1 MNKNYMKYL
10 IRSWKVTVIFFAA
23 LFFGLAATP
32 MINSYDSA
40 SAYRASLEIMSI
52 EAAALTFILPVLLF
66 SFAHRRRSADL
77 FFSLPVSR
85 MAQLI
90 TNLVFAFCTIYGFF
104 LITSLLLWIPYG
116 NHVFPFAGVLAINA
130 TAALTIAA
138 LLLVH
143 SCWYLIANNIFDG
156 IVMIASWSFLPLLIY
171 VVVNSFADN
180 MIAGQ
185 NGTVL
190 GDICMWLSPLAMGVR
205 NMFELSSWPDVDV
218 KLYYDILLALW
229 ALVGAAGLYWHFVRR
244 KSERAEQL
252 SDDPLAYPFII
263 NVYALGILVIMACE
277 LVHDASLSFIT
288 LYLILLFIYVVAQFV
303 YNRKIR
309 LTKKIFITFG
319 ALTLISLIFAQ
330 AAFRTR
336 GFGLGNRFSLDQG
349 TNMRIDYS
357 AVVDKDDISR
367 LIIRDDTGIKYDY
380 EQEAYV
386 NFTLYMPDSEYE
398 NNPML
403 KEMMNRYREDSISLF
418 YSQRKNLSR
427 NARINFMN
435 SNRSYNFY
443 TNNYYYPLDK
453 AFSLEDL
460 KFIDSLPYG
469 DVLIQSND
477 MDKEL
482 SLSQWLARKGN

>member
-10 IRSWKVTVIFFAA
+10 IRSWRVPVIFFAA
-23 LFFGLAATP
+23 LFLGLAATP
-32 MINSYDSA
+32 MINSYDSS
-40 SAYRASLEIMSI
+40 SAYTVSLEIMSI
-52 EAAALTFILPVLLF
+52 EAAALTFVLPVLLF

-85 MAQLI
+85 MSQLI

-156 IVMIASWSFLPLLIY
+156 IVMIASWSFLPLLIFA
-171 VVVNSFADN
+171 VVSTFADN

-205 NMFELSSWPDVDV
+205 NMLTLTDWPHADP
-218 KLYYDILLALW
+218 KLYFDILIALW
-229 ALVGAAGLYWHFVRR
+229 ALIGAYGLYIHFVKR

-263 NVYALGILVIMACE
+263 NVYALGILVIMACT
-277 LVHDASLSFIT
+277 LVPDASFSFIT
-288 LYLILLFIYVVAQFV
+288 FYLILLFIYVVAQFV

-319 ALTLISLIFAQ
+319 ALTMISLIFAQ

-336 GFGLGNRFSLDQG
+336 GFGLGNRFSMDLDV
-349 TNMRIDYS
+349 NMRIAYN
-357 AVVDKDDISR
+357 AVVDKNDIGR
-367 LIIRDDTGIKYDY
+367 LIERDYKSSSYKY
-380 EQEAYV
+380 EEEAYV
-386 NFTLYMPDSEYE
+386 SFNLDMPVSEYE
-398 NNPML
+398 NNPIL
-403 KEMMNRYREDSISLF
+403 KEMMDRYREDGISLF
-418 YSQRKNLSR
+418 YSQKR
-427 NARINFMN
+427 NPASNSRINFMN
-435 SNRSYNFY
+435 CSSAYNVY
-443 TNNYYYPLDK
+443 TNHYYYSLDK
-453 AFSLEDL
+453 AVSLEDL
-460 KFIDSLPYG
+460 RFIDSLPYG
-469 DVLIQSND
+469 EVMIQTND
-477 MDKEL
+477 IENEFT
-482 SLSQWLARKGN
+482 LSQWLARKGN